1 MRIQSS
7 PLKNSFMRSLVG
19 LAMFVPTAAMPHP
32 HVFAQARLELAIS
45 PDGMVEKLAHV
56 WRFDDFFSSNVLLE
70 FDKNGDLILD
80 RNELDDLARVINSS
94 IAEFKY
100 FQTVLS
106 DGEEIKMVPPDDLL
120 ADFIDNR
127 LLIIFSS
134 RPEKPLK
141 ITPGHK
147 ISFGVYD
154 PTFYTAID
162 YETDDDL
169 SVSGLPNSCTA
180 KVVRPDPDEAL
191 AQNQTSLT
199 AAFFEDPSANDMSK
213 IFATRLEIDCLR
225 GESSVE

>member
-1 MRIQSS
+1 MLIQLS
-7 PLKNSFMRSLVG
+7 PLINSFMRSLVG
-19 LAMFVPTAAMPHP
+19 LAIFTPATALPHP

-45 PDGMVEKLAHV
+45 FDGTVEKLAHI
-56 WRFDDFFSSNVLLE
+56 WRFDDFFSSNVLME
-70 FDKNGDLILD
+70 FDHSGDLILD
-80 RNELDDLARVINSS
+80 RNELDDLAQVINSS

-134 RPEKPLK
+134 KPEKPLK

-162 YETDDDL
+162 YESDDDL
-169 SVSGLPNSCTA
+169 SVFGLPNGCTA

-213 IFATRLEIDCLR
+213 IFATRLEIDCLPR
-225 GESSVE
+225 GSSVE